1 MKKIALVLFN
11 VDLKILNINE
21 YDSIVGI
28 DRGSLLLAK
37 NNIKMDYAIGD
48 FDSVNNIEFELIKK
62 YAKSLIKLNPIKDDT
77 DTAHAIE
84 LFKNDEITIFGGIK
98 GKRIEHFYAILLEL
112 VKKSNIRLID
122 ENSLIE
128 VMDNNDYI
136 IKDNY
141 KYISIFGVIDSIISL
156 SGFKYNLDNYKL
168 SRFSSLGVSNEIISM
183 PKINLIEGKLLLIY
197 SNED

>member
-112 VKKSNIRLID
+112 VKRSNIRLID